1 MLVVKLGGSLYN
13 TAELQH
19 WLTTLEKYSKQQSIL
34 IVPGGGPFAE
44 HVRTA
49 QNLHHFDDNHAHHM
63 ALLAMTQFAILIA
76 GIEPQCQL
84 VRYSEITELKKP
96 ALSVWLPNDD
106 LLSVKELPHSW
117 SVTSDSIALWLSQQL
132 KADELIIIKR
142 TENIS
147 NSIADLV
154 NRKILDTEFETV
166 YQTYPIP
173 IRLIHFQD
181 YANFEKYKNKG
192 SVIS

>member
-84 VRYSEITELKKP
+84 VRYSEITELKNLHYP
-96 ALSVWLPNDD
+96 FGYLMMIYFPLRSY
-106 LLSVKELPHSW
+106 
-117 SVTSDSIALWLSQQL
+117 
-132 KADELIIIKR
+132 LI
-142 TENIS
+142 
-147 NSIADLV
+147 V
-154 NRKILDTEFETV
+154 G
-166 YQTYPIP
+166 P
-173 IRLIHFQD
+173 
-181 YANFEKYKNKG
+181 
-192 SVIS
+192 